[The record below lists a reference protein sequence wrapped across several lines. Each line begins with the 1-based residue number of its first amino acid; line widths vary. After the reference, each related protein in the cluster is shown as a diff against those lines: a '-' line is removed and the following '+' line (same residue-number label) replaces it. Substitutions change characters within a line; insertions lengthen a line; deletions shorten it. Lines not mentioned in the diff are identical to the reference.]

1 MCVWW
6 SRISYG
12 LWAAQAR
19 SRFPAES
26 SMGSPA
32 PSKHLSQKRKGGRFR
47 EITCSIN
54 LPQKAEF

>member
-1 MCVWW
+1 MFGGAESLMAFGQLRPW
-6 SRISYG
+6 
-12 LWAAQAR
+12 

-32 PSKHLSQKRKGGRFR
+32 PSKHLSQKRKAGRFR